1 MKRVICLYRVSTVG
15 QVDHDDIPMQRI
27 ACREYAATHPDW
39 EIVDEISE
47 KGVSGYKVSTN
58 ARDAI
63 IEIKKRAVAKEFDV
77 LLVFMFDR
85 LGRREDET
93 PFVVQWFVQQG
104 IEVWSTREGEQRF
117 DTHVDKLLNY
127 IRFWQASGES
137 EKTSIRVKTKH
148 QQMIEDGQ
156 YRGGLVPYGYKLEQL
171 GRMNKKNKP
180 VPDMVIDEDEATIVR
195 EIFHLLVNKGYG
207 TVRVAKYLN
216 AKGIKTKRDKGPWR
230 GSSIRAL
237 IDNPIY
243 IGHMHMGEKLSPKV
257 ENLQIID
264 DGLFA
269 RCQEVVKGR
278 ATFLQKDMTI
288 PERTDTGSLLSGLL
302 YCKECGAKLYYSHGK
317 SKRKM
322 ADGSTRIYG
331 RESYRCYTKLNH
343 PNACG
348 GPSSYSADLIN
359 DAVLKVIRRF
369 FTVIKAIP
377 QKDLLERAR
386 EKHASD
392 NEVAYRQAEQ
402 DYFEAHKQIT
412 ALEEQAIKALTGEN
426 SLDISIVNSMI
437 PKYKEKMEQAQRRM
451 EDAKAKMEQE
461 KKQRNEA
468 RREIGDLVSWAEAF
482 DEVEPETR
490 RMIIARLVERIDIG
504 ADYSISIRFRISM
517 KQYTGDV
524 A

>member
-15 QVDHDDIPMQRI
+15 QVDHDDIPMQKI

-47 KGVSGYKVSTN
+47 KGVSGYKVSTH

-63 IEIKKRAVAKEFDV
+63 IEIKKRAMANEFDV

-104 IEVWSTREGEQRF
+104 VEVWSTREGEQRF
-117 DTHVDKLLNY
+117 DNHVDKLLNY

-137 EKTSIRVKTKH
+137 EKTSIRVRTKH
-148 QQMIEDGQ
+148 LQMIEDGQ

-180 VPDMVIDEDEATIVR
+180 VPDMVIDEDEAAIVR

-207 TVRVAKYLN
+207 TVRVANYLN
-216 AKGIKTKRDKGPWR
+216 DKGIKTKRNKGPWR
-230 GSSIRAL
+230 GTAVRAL

-243 IGHMHMGEKLSPKV
+243 IGHMHMGEDLSPKL
-257 ENLQIID
+257 EHLQIID
-264 DGLFA
+264 DDLFA

-278 ATFLQKDMTI
+278 ATALKKDMSV
-288 PERTDTGSLLSGLL
+288 PERTDTGGLLSGIL
-302 YCKECGAKLYYSHGK
+302 YCKECGAKLYYSHGT
-317 SKRKM
+317 SKRKL
-322 ADGSTRIYG
+322 ADGTMRVYE

-343 PNACG
+343 PNGCA
-348 GPSSYSADLIN
+348 GPSSYSSNLID
-359 DAVLKVIRRF
+359 DAVVREVRRF
-369 FTVIKAIP
+369 LTVIKDLP
-377 QKDLLERAR
+377 REDLLEKAK
-386 EKHASD
+386 EKHDSVNA
-392 NEVAYRQAEQ
+392 VAYRQAEQ

-412 ALEEQAIKALTGEN
+412 ALEEQAIKSLTGEN
-426 SLDISIVNSMI
+426 SLDISIVNSMM
-437 PKYKEKMEQAQRRM
+437 PKYKEKMEQAQRLM
-451 EDAKAKMEQE
+451 DDAKAKMEKE
-461 KKQRNEA
+461 KAQSQEA
-468 RREIGDLVSWAEAF
+468 RREIGELISWADAF
-482 DEVEPETR
+482 DEADHETR
-490 RMIIARLVERIDIG
+490 KMIIARLVERIDVG
-504 ADYSISIRFRISM
+504 ADYSINIRFRISV
-517 KQYTGDV
+517 KQYTGEV

>member
-15 QVDHDDIPMQRI
+15 QVDHDDIPMQKI
-27 ACREYAATHPDW
+27 ACREYAATHQDW
-39 EIVDEISE
+39 EIIDEISE

-63 IEIKKRAVAKEFDV
+63 IEIKKRAMAKEFDV

-148 QQMIEDGQ
+148 LQMIEDGQ
-156 YRGGLVPYGYKLEQL
+156 YRGGLVPYGYRLEQL

-180 VPDMVIDEDEATIVR
+180 VPDLVIDQDEAAIVR

-207 TVRVAKYLN
+207 TVRAAKYLN
-216 AKGIKTKRDKGPWR
+216 DKGIKTKRNKGPWR
-230 GSSIRAL
+230 GTAIRAL

-243 IGHMHMGEKLSPKV
+243 IGHMHMGETLSPKF

-264 DGLFA
+264 DDLFA

-278 ATFLQKDMTI
+278 ATFLKKDMTV

-302 YCKECGAKLYYSHGK
+302 YCKECGAKLYYSHGT

-322 ADGSTRIYG
+322 ADGTTRVYG

-343 PNACG
+343 PNGCA
-348 GPSSYSADLIN
+348 GPSSYSAELIN
-359 DAVLKVIRRF
+359 DAVLKEIRRF
-369 FTVIKAIP
+369 LMVIRTIP
-377 QKDLLERAR
+377 QEDLLDKAR
-386 EKHASD
+386 EKHD
-392 NEVAYRQAEQ
+392 GVNEVAYRQAEQ

-426 SLDISIVNSMI
+426 SLDISIVNSMM
-437 PKYKEKMEQAQRRM
+437 PKYKEKMEQAQRHM

-461 KKQRNEA
+461 KEQSKEA
-468 RREIGDLVSWAEAF
+468 RREIGELVSWAEAF
-482 DEVEPETR
+482 DDAEPETR

>member
-27 ACREYAATHPDW
+27 ACREYAATHQDW
-39 EIVDEISE
+39 EIIDEISE

-63 IEIKKRAVAKEFDV
+63 IEIKKRAMAKEFDV

-148 QQMIEDGQ
+148 MQMIEDGQ
-156 YRGGLVPYGYKLEQL
+156 YRGGLVPYGYKLEQR

-180 VPDMVIDEDEATIVR
+180 VPDMVIDEDEAAIVR

-216 AKGIKTKRDKGPWR
+216 DKGIKTKRDKGPWR
-230 GSSIRAL
+230 GTSIRAL

-243 IGHMHMGEKLSPKV
+243 IGHMHMGEKLSPKF

-264 DGLFA
+264 DDLFA

-278 ATFLQKDMTI
+278 ATILKKDMSI

-317 SKRKM
+317 SNRKM
-322 ADGSTRIYG
+322 ADGTTRVYG
-331 RESYRCYTKLNH
+331 REAYRCYTKLNH
-343 PNACG
+343 PNGCA

-359 DAVLKVIRRF
+359 DAVLKEIRRF
-369 FTVIKAIP
+369 LTVIKAIP
-377 QKDLLERAR
+377 QEDLLEKAR
-386 EKHASD
+386 DKHD
-392 NEVAYRQAEQ
+392 GVNEVAYRQAEQ

-426 SLDISIVNSMI
+426 SLDISIVNSMM

-451 EDAKAKMEQE
+451 EDAKAKMDQE
-461 KKQRNEA
+461 KEQNKEA
-468 RREIGDLVSWAEAF
+468 RREIGELVSWAEAF
-482 DEVEPETR
+482 DDAEPETR

>member
-15 QVDHDDIPMQRI
+15 QVDHDDIPMQKI
-27 ACREYAATHPDW
+27 ACREYAATHQDW
-39 EIVDEISE
+39 EIIDEISE

-63 IEIKKRAVAKEFDV
+63 IEIKKRAMAKEFDV

-148 QQMIEDGQ
+148 LQMIEDGQ
-156 YRGGLVPYGYKLEQL
+156 YRGGLVPYGYRLEQL

-180 VPDMVIDEDEATIVR
+180 VPDLVIDQDEAAVVR

-216 AKGIKTKRDKGPWR
+216 DKGIKTKRNKGPWR
-230 GSSIRAL
+230 GTAIRAL

-243 IGHMHMGEKLSPKV
+243 IGHMHMGETLSPKF

-264 DGLFA
+264 DDLFA

-278 ATFLQKDMTI
+278 ATFLKKDMTV

-302 YCKECGAKLYYSHGK
+302 YCKECGAKLYYSHGT

-322 ADGSTRIYG
+322 ADGTTRVYG

-343 PNACG
+343 PNGCA
-348 GPSSYSADLIN
+348 GP
-359 DAVLKVIRRF
+359 VP
-369 FTVIKAIP
+369 T
-377 QKDLLERAR
+377 AR
-386 EKHASD
+386 S
-392 NEVAYRQAEQ
+392 
-402 DYFEAHKQIT
+402 
-412 ALEEQAIKALTGEN
+412 
-426 SLDISIVNSMI
+426 
-437 PKYKEKMEQAQRRM
+437 
-451 EDAKAKMEQE
+451 
-461 KKQRNEA
+461 
-468 RREIGDLVSWAEAF
+468 
-482 DEVEPETR
+482 
-490 RMIIARLVERIDIG
+490 
-504 ADYSISIRFRISM
+504 
-517 KQYTGDV
+517 
-524 A
+524 